1 MSKYKGDEKSID
13 ELEISKVALQII
25 TKQIKKGIKGKE
37 IEKNKKKNLIFFLK
51 YKEKL
56 DELNSEFKLSANNI
70 KNLKQFVKEVCTIDK
85 KGEVFKV
92 MMKL

>member
-37 IEKNKKKNLIFFLK
+37 IEKFKKKILNLFQSAKKNLM
-51 YKEKL
+51 
-56 DELNSEFKLSANNI
+56 N
-70 KNLKQFVKEVCTIDK
+70 
-85 KGEVFKV
+85 
-92 MMKL
+92 